1 MNDNT
6 LLAIAL
12 FAIIILSFKL
22 HCTNEAQKHRDNY
35 ISELENEN
43 AEIAAD
49 RMLVLDSVDALI
61 KRLDQSETEKLNATL
76 WYLQQTRA
84 VKNEM
89 LKRFGKVTIVHD
101 TIEIAC
107 LDSNAVDS
115 VNKLAI
121 AYDFEVKDGKIKD
134 TIITH
139 LTTANLQADS
149 LLTNKDKIIT
159 AQEKNNKRATKL
171 AKTWRYISY
180 GLAAVTAIILITAK

>member
-1 MNDNT
+1 MNNNT
-6 LLAIAL
+6 LTLLCLAV
-12 FAIIILSFKL
+12 IILLSCKL
-22 HCTNEAQKHRDNY
+22 YCNNDKVKANQAY
-35 ISELENEN
+35 INALENEN

-49 RMLVLDSVDALI
+49 RMLVLDSVDVLI

-76 WYLQQTRA
+76 WYLAQTRA
-84 VKNEM
+84 AKNKM
-89 LKRFGKVTIVHD
+89 LKRYGNVQID
-101 TIEIAC
+101 TFTSAY
-107 LDSNAVDS
+107 LDSNAIDS

-149 LLTNKDKIIT
+149 LLTNKDKIIS

-171 AKTWRYISY
+171 AKTWQHISY

>member
-1 MNDNT
+1 MNNNT
-6 LLAIAL
+6 LTLLCLAV
-12 FAIIILSFKL
+12 IILLSCKL
-22 HCTNEAQKHRDNY
+22 YCNNDKVKSQDAY
-35 ISELENEN
+35 IDALENEN

-49 RMLVLDSVDALI
+49 RMLVLDSVDVLI

-76 WYLQQTRA
+76 WYLAQTRA
-84 VKNEM
+84 AKNNM
-89 LKRFGKVTIVHD
+89 LKRYGNVQID
-101 TIEIAC
+101 TFNNAY
-107 LDSNAVDS
+107 LDSNAIDS

>member
-1 MNDNT
+1 MNNNT
-6 LLAIAL
+6 LTLLCLAV
-12 FAIIILSFKL
+12 IILLSCKL
-22 HCTNEAQKHRDNY
+22 HCTNEDKKNRDNY